1 MSDLVK
7 AARAYLGC
15 PFHHQ
20 GRSRAGLDC
29 AGLLV
34 LAYRDLGVE
43 LTDLPAY
50 GREPWNDGLRECVEF
65 NFRKVEGAAEPGDI
79 LLLRYRREPQHLAIA
94 TDKGMIHTYASVGKV
109 VETNIAATWIN
120 RIVGVYRR

>member
-1 MSDLVK
+1 MSNVVE

-20 GRSRAGLDC
+20 GRSRSGLDC

-34 LAYRDLGVE
+34 LAYRQLGIE
-43 LTDLPAY
+43 LEDLPAY
-50 GREPWNDGLRECVEF
+50 GREPWNDGLRECVER
-65 NFRKVEGAAEPGDI
+65 NFRKVEDGPLPGDV
-79 LLLRYRREPQHLAIA
+79 LLFRVLREPQHLALA
-94 TDKGMIHTYASVGKV
+94 TEKGMIHTYASVGKV
-109 VETNIAATWIN
+109 VETNIGPRWLE